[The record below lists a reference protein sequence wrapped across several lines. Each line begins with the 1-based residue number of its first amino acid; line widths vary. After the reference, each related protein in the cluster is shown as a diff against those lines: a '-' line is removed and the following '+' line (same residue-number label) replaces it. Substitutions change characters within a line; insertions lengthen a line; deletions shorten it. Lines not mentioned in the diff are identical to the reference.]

1 MPTITFQ
8 STPPRGRR
16 HFPCSGESGGQG
28 FQSTPPRGRRRSC
41 RRIMSS
47 LRRFQSTPPRGRRLS
62 GWTSFL
68 LINKF
73 QSTPPRGRRPAKS
86 ASVAD
91 ACGGFNPRLRVGG
104 DVRTGRTPPRGSG
117 FNPRLRVGGDR
128 IQPQQPWPGRVSIH
142 ASAWEATYEEKT
154 ISRVPVNVS
163 IHASAWEAT
172 AECRAPNG
180 GPGGF
185 NPRLRV
191 GGDISLPWKFPAR
204 QSFNPRLRVGGD
216 PFQADRM
223 ATDAGFQSTPPR
235 GRRLCVF
242 LCLVLVGTGFNPRLR
257 VGGDGIRSCILI

>member
-1 MPTITFQ
+1 MLYP
-8 STPPRGRR
+8 
-16 HFPCSGESGGQG
+16 
-28 FQSTPPRGRRRSC
+28 
-41 RRIMSS
+41 
-47 LRRFQSTPPRGRRLS
+47 
-62 GWTSFL
+62 
-68 LINKF
+68 
-73 QSTPPRGRRPAKS
+73 
-86 ASVAD
+86 
-91 ACGGFNPRLRVGG
+91 
-104 DVRTGRTPPRGSG
+104 
-117 FNPRLRVGGDR
+117 
-128 IQPQQPWPGRVSIH
+128 VSIH
-142 ASAWEATYEEKT
+142 ASAWEATIIRAIPLAMSPVSIHASAWEAT
-154 ISRVPVNVS
+154 SRLRESPEDFLVSIHASAWEATASSVYTTSRSSPVS

>member
-1 MPTITFQ
+1 MLRAAYMP
-8 STPPRGRR
+8 
-16 HFPCSGESGGQG
+16 EDA
-28 FQSTPPRGRRRSC
+28 
-41 RRIMSS
+41 
-47 LRRFQSTPPRGRRLS
+47 
-62 GWTSFL
+62 
-68 LINKF
+68 F

-172 AECRAPNG
+172 QRGAPNPKPQG
-180 GPGGF
+180 VSIHASAWEAMRYKRGLIV
-185 NPRLRV
+185 PRRFQSTPPRGRRDLLLVPRS
-191 GGDISLPWKFPAR
+191 GSRG
-204 QSFNPRLRVGGD
+204 SFNPRLRVGGD
-216 PFQADRM
+216 GPASCQVLDKRVSIHASAWEATSDKSAYDCCLLVSIHASAWEATWQAS
-223 ATDAGFQSTPPR
+223 ACAHKGFAGAIS
-235 GRRLCVF
+235 GICRLALPGFPYF
-242 LCLVLVGTGFNPRLR
+242 L
-257 VGGDGIRSCILI
+257 